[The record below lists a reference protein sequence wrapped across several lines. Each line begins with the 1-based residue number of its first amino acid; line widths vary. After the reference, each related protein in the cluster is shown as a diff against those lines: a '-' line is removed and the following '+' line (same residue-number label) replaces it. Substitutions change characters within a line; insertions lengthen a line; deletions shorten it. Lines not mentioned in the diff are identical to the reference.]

1 MNCHNPLF
9 FQAGLKVTCSMEG
22 GRAWGSSYS
31 MTNLASVL
39 YTMSCT
45 YTVYTCLWE
54 LHVAAIY
61 EVRGSA
67 FSLLTLT
74 P

>member
-1 MNCHNPLF
+1 MGVNCHNPLF

-45 YTVYTCLWE
+45 YTVYT
-54 LHVAAIY
+54 
-61 EVRGSA
+61 
-67 FSLLTLT
+67 SLGVTCSYMYMYMYM
-74 P
+74 